1 LSAHT
6 NEERDANVLTVEKYD
21 PWLCIPRTS
30 LITHFVEEE
39 YTSQY

>member
-1 LSAHT
+1 MKKETQTCLLA
-6 NEERDANVLTVEKYD
+6 EKYD

-30 LITHFVEEE
+30 FITHFVNEE